1 MIAEAGLVAFLRT
14 LLIIVCVFYGIRLLI
29 RFVFPWIIRSL
40 LKKRMGAF
48 YQNAPYQETSS
59 KKEGDVSI
67 KTNGKRS
74 GNKDEKDQ
82 LGDYVNFEE
91 VEDK

>member
-1 MIAEAGLVAFLRT
+1 
-14 LLIIVCVFYGIRLLI
+14 
-29 RFVFPWIIRSL
+29 
-40 LKKRMGAF
+40 MGAF

-74 GNKDEKDQ
+74 GNKDEKGQ